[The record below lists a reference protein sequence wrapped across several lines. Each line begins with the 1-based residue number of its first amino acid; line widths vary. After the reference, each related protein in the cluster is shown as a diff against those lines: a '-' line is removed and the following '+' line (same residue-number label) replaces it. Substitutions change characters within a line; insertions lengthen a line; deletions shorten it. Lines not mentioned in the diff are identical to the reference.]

1 MNTPI
6 LLLLLLCLLVTV
18 NGQFGMKKK
27 KKVKSAFE
35 KAQEKAN
42 LATSGGLSNMDPSA
56 MADMDLD
63 ALMSSLS
70 PEEVAQMEQLMKDM
84 GDVDM
89 GAAMEQMQT
98 AMAELA
104 KMSPEE
110 LANSMAEVMQSP
122 EIQEMLNDPTAMLK
136 QMKGSGLVDDAQID
150 EYLANPQKYEKEMK
164 QMTEEMMKVF
174 SDPSAMAEIAN
185 MMTSVGDMLA
195 DPEKIQEA
203 LIDIA
208 SELEDWETA
217 LSDDE
222 KIEEARLQLLSD
234 PDLAGNPALKSVF
247 DTKEMR
253 EMINDPKK
261 WRKQVK
267 EGQAMLKGGNQ
278 RKGGLMKDL

>member
-42 LATSGGLSNMDPSA
+42 LATGGGLSNMDPSA

>member
-1 MNTPI
+1 
-6 LLLLLLCLLVTV
+6 
-18 NGQFGMKKK
+18 
-27 KKVKSAFE
+27 
-35 KAQEKAN
+35 
-42 LATSGGLSNMDPSA
+42 
-56 MADMDLD
+56 
-63 ALMSSLS
+63 
-70 PEEVAQMEQLMKDM
+70 
-84 GDVDM
+84 
-89 GAAMEQMQT
+89 
-98 AMAELA
+98 
-104 KMSPEE
+104 
-110 LANSMAEVMQSP
+110 
-122 EIQEMLNDPTAMLK
+122 
-136 QMKGSGLVDDAQID
+136 
-150 EYLANPQKYEKEMK
+150 MK